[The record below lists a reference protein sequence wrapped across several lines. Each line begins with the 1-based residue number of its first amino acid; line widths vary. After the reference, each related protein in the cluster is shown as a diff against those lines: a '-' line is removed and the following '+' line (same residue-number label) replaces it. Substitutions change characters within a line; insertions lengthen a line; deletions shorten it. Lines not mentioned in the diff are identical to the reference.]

1 MLSSGRRPWEG
12 RGRGK
17 RKREIGDGGGGR
29 RCPLPPSYA
38 TDWGRGAR
46 ILHRGGERVSPLRPI
61 AFFFRFAP
69 VSLFPECT
77 LRCCPLPLSYG
88 ASLHPPRF
96 IEDEQQQ
103 HRSLSVAII
112 GWAYPSAPSL
122 SSPLSLSASG
132 KLLLRWS
139 TIFLLLS
146 AFSMKAAHA
155 LLVPFLSLL
164 FPACM
169 RRAQSAGP
177 AAFLLRLPSIL
188 FRP

>member
-96 IEDEQQQ
+96 IEDEQQ
-103 HRSLSVAII
+103 HRSLSVGLMSQRRIATRCHYAEYA
-112 GWAYPSAPSL
+112 GL
-122 SSPLSLSASG
+122 SQRRKKTELSYHQKGRDATKLQSG
-132 KLLLRWS
+132 
-139 TIFLLLS
+139 T
-146 AFSMKAAHA
+146 
-155 LLVPFLSLL
+155 
-164 FPACM
+164 
-169 RRAQSAGP
+169 
-177 AAFLLRLPSIL
+177 
-188 FRP
+188 